1 MKTFIQLSF
10 LLCSVII
17 SAQTY
22 ELKGEFFE
30 NNQAVPYLDI
40 SLSNQDTII
49 NLTTNEV
56 GQFSIDTKLDTYQLE
71 VIYFEQVVFQK
82 EIILQQPIDLGR
94 IEIKTSTNLKEVVV
108 DAQKK
113 VMERKID
120 RFVFNV
126 ENSTSAAGGTAMDV
140 LRVTP
145 GLNVAGDAIAISG
158 KNSVM
163 VLIDDKPTYM
173 SQTDLANYLE
183 SMSASDISKIEVIT
197 TPPAKYEAEGNS
209 GILNIVTKRIK
220 KDSWNANIGGSYQR
234 SLRNTERFN
243 AAYNLQKKKWTIQS
257 SMNIG
262 DRRFLRTWDNELFF
276 TDNRRHSVSY
286 TDYIY
291 KYIGGNLAVDYKL
304 TDKWSVGTKLSINN
318 GKADS
323 ENPQQLFF
331 KNNLNQIIKTNRG
344 NSFSNQKTNQ
354 ILINLFSEYK
364 IDSLG
369 KKISFD
375 ADYANYTSPMNRN
388 FSSKEFDNNSNEIN
402 NTFFGGKSNL
412 DNRIE
417 NLSGKIDVEFPMK
430 TINLSFGAR
439 ISQTKSNNLIE
450 AFEANE
456 NLDYTFDADLSN
468 LFKYKENNEAVYVS
482 GNKKFGEKWQM
493 QAGLRLE
500 ATQTEGFSREKNQTN
515 KTDYI
520 KLFPSFYLLHTF
532 NDKTSLGFNYSR
544 RINRPNY
551 ESLNPFRMI
560 ENEYTYNEG
569 NPFLQPA
576 FTHNFELTFTYKKL
590 DTRVY
595 LSSLRNGVNQ
605 ASIIDPN
612 TQNNAFIWMNFVDSD
627 EIGVTQSLT
636 FNPTKWWT
644 STSTFQVSYS
654 SSNVAISTQ
663 RFKGWSSSLFTS
675 NDFTLNEK
683 KTLFVNLLY
692 FQNFGETFQNYSL
705 KPYARFNLSFKYL
718 IFDKKLELSLN
729 ATDIFKAQEH
739 LSQNNNG
746 VIQKFANVWDMQSIR
761 IGINYKFGSNK
772 LSVKNRETG
781 NSDEVNRM

>member
-10 LLCSVII
+10 LLCSVIL

-56 GQFSIDTKLDTYQLE
+56 GQFSIETKSDTYRLE

-82 EIILQQPIDLGR
+82 EIILKQPIDLGK

-234 SLRNTERFN
+234 SLRNTERLN

-276 TDNRRHSVSY
+276 TDSRRHSVSN

-318 GKADS
+318 GKSDS

-344 NSFSNQKTNQ
+344 SSFSNQKTNQ
-354 ILINLFSEYK
+354 ILVNLFSEYK

-369 KKISFD
+369 KKVSFD

-388 FSSKEFDNNSNEIN
+388 FSSKEFDHNGHEIN

-605 ASIIDPN
+605 ASIIDPT

-718 IFDKKLELSLN
+718 MLDKKLELSFN
-729 ATDIFKAQEH
+729 ATDIFKAQEY

>member
-10 LLCSVII
+10 LLCSVIL

-56 GQFSIDTKLDTYQLE
+56 GQFSIETKSDTYRLE

-82 EIILQQPIDLGR
+82 EIILQQPIDLGK

-234 SLRNTERFN
+234 SLRNTERLN

-257 SMNIG
+257 SMNIA

-276 TDNRRHSVSY
+276 TDSRRHSVSN

-318 GKADS
+318 GKSDS

-344 NSFSNQKTNQ
+344 SSFSNQKTNQ
-354 ILINLFSEYK
+354 ILVNLFSEYK

-388 FSSKEFDNNSNEIN
+388 FSSKEFDNNGHEIN

-605 ASIIDPN
+605 ASIIDPT

-718 IFDKKLELSLN
+718 MLDKKLELSFN
-729 ATDIFKAQEH
+729 ATDIFKAQEY